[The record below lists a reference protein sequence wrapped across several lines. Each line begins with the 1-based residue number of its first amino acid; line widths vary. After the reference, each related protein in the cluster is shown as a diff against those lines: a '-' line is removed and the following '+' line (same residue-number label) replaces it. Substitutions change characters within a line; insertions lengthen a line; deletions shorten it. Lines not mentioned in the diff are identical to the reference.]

1 MSKILNSV
9 LSGNTALTSQDIG
22 LRRANSSDY
31 KVTHEPQTPAE
42 QIQEQKSLWRLKS
55 ALSGD
60 KPLKENVHRGYYL
73 NITV

>member
-22 LRRANSSDY
+22 LRKAHSSDH
-31 KVTHEPQTPAE
+31 KLNDGRQTPAE

>member
-22 LRRANSSDY
+22 LKKANSSDH
-31 KVTHEPQTPAE
+31 KVNDGWQTPAE